1 MAENVFLVVFSR
13 ITQDPYDTDKMSADF
28 RSQFPVMA
36 LAKGQDL
43 IFNFQSKPNLK
54 LTVKALVG
62 NVLIPSP

>member
-1 MAENVFLVVFSR
+1 MVCR
-13 ITQDPYDTDKMSADF
+13 ITQEPYDTDKMSVEF
-28 RSQFPVMA
+28 RNQFPVMA

-62 NVLIPSP
+62 NVPHSPPLISLLDKH